1 LFAGKIISVKNMV
14 LYFLIGWLALMSGGA
29 NAHTTTSAEHLAVHA
44 HDLVSQDGHEH
55 KPQAEVVIQAPTTQ
69 DANYTDCCSQTHC
82 ENCHATYL
90 LAPEGTR
97 ISTDRFNAAPI
108 SRSSFASS
116 AVTANIERPKWSYT
130 TSAVVN
136 LLG

>member
-1 LFAGKIISVKNMV
+1 M
-14 LYFLIGWLALMSGGA
+14 LYFLIVWLALMSGGA
-29 NAHTTTSAEHLAVHA
+29 NAYATTDAEHLAPHA
-44 HDLVSQDGHEH
+44 HDLVSQDRHEH
-55 KPQAEVVIQAPTTQ
+55 KPLPDVAIQEPTTQ

-90 LAPEGTR
+90 LAPERTR
-97 ISTDRFNAAPI
+97 VTTDRFNAAPI

-116 AVTANIERPKWSYT
+116 AVTANIERPKWSST
-130 TSAVVN
+130 TSAVVS